1 MDYEE
6 IPILP
11 VKCHKETRPKGL
23 ASQLLAPPYLGVV
36 VAPVKSGKSVL
47 LSNLTMSKR
56 FYRGLFDEI
65 ILFSPNAHQDESIKH
80 LADSRI
86 TQVYTEYDD
95 EIIRDLCTRA
105 DEFEDESGK
114 RTLAHQKPA
123 VLLVFDDMLGN
134 VKQASEI
141 SRLATKYR
149 QRNFSII
156 LSTQLH
162 RSLPLAIRAN
172 ATFYIIFETH
182 NRTEVEKMAEEFNA
196 FPDFEKMYHEATE
209 EPYSFLFL
217 DIRNMLARKRFQ
229 KKVLWEKHPNT
240 KVK

>member
-1 MDYEE
+1 MDSKE

-11 VKCHKETRPKGL
+11 VRCHKETRPKGL
-23 ASQLLAPPYLGVV
+23 AEQLPAPPFLGVI

-47 LSNLTMSKR
+47 LCNLIMSSR

-65 ILFSPNAHQDESIKH
+65 VLFSPNAHQDESIKPV
-80 LADSRI
+80 ADSRI
-86 TQVYTEYDD
+86 TTVHTEYDD
-95 EIIRDLCTRA
+95 EIIRELCERA
-105 DEFEDESGK
+105 DDYEDDSGAK
-114 RTLAHQKPA
+114 TLAHQKPS

-156 LSTQLH
+156 ITTQVH
-162 RSLPLAIRAN
+162 RAIPLPIRTN
-172 ATFYIIFETH
+172 ATWYIVFATH
-182 NRTEVEKMAEEFNA
+182 NRTELDKMTEEFNA
-196 FPDFEKMYHEATE
+196 FPNFEKLYEEATS

-229 KKVLWEKHPNT
+229 KKVLWEKHPHT
-240 KVK
+240 RVK